1 MTQTPETVETI
12 LIELAQAICR
22 ETRSPQAE
30 FMGPL
35 LHPILARAKERLAA
49 LFPAQPPSLTFSDD
63 RATKLADHWL
73 YEMKCDHDAKTDVA
87 CCSCGWV
94 SEAKASVG
102 EAAKVWA
109 SHALSTLEPK

>member
-1 MTQTPETVETI
+1 MTDTI
-12 LIELAQAICR
+12 DNILSDLTDLTLTAANAGVIKAAI
-22 ETRSPQAE
+22 T
-30 FMGPL
+30 
-35 LHPILARAKERLAA
+35 RAKERLAA